1 MSRIMVL
8 FVAALFLA
16 ASGHARADSKDGTET
31 FGDYIVHYSALST
44 MRLSPQMAGK
54 YNIERAAN
62 RGMLNISVQQVAADG
77 TTTAVSA
84 EISGE
89 AVNLTGQK
97 SPITIREI
105 PDLYVS
111 YVGLFEVT
119 APDTYTFDL
128 SIKPKGSER
137 SLNLRFNQNFVAE

>member
-1 MSRIMVL
+1 MSRIIVL
-8 FVAALFLA
+8 LVSTLLVA
-16 ASGHARADSKDGTET
+16 ASGFARAEQNDGTKV
-31 FGDYIVHYSALST
+31 FGEFIVHYSALST
-44 MRLSPQMAGK
+44 LRLSPQMASK
-54 YNIERAAN
+54 YGIERAAN
-62 RGMLNISVQQVAADG
+62 RGMLNISVQQEAADG
-77 TTTAVSA
+77 KTTAIAA

-97 SPITIREI
+97 SKITIREI

-111 YVGLFEVT
+111 YVGLYEVT

-137 SLNLRFNQNFVAE
+137 VLNIRFNQNFVAE